1 MFYGGRLLS
10 HLCADDLNEQEVEN
24 FISLRRLNRYI
35 SIVIDSDRSKQ
46 EDTINKTKERIR
58 DEFDQGEGFAWITT
72 GREIENYIDPDL
84 IERAVLA
91 VHSSSAIGL
100 VNKGQYENC
109 LHFTK
114 EDGKTNKKPDKVK
127 IAYKVIEL
135 SPDPDLD
142 IYGLQEQVDKL
153 VEFIRTANGA

>member
-1 MFYGGRLLS
+1 
-10 HLCADDLNEQEVEN
+10 
-24 FISLRRLNRYI
+24 
-35 SIVIDSDRSKQ
+35 
-46 EDTINKTKERIR
+46 
-58 DEFDQGEGFAWITT
+58 
-72 GREIENYIDPDL
+72 L

-91 VHSSSAIGL
+91 VHSSSAGL
-100 VNKGQYENC
+100 LNKGQYENC

>member
-1 MFYGGRLLS
+1 
-10 HLCADDLNEQEVEN
+10 
-24 FISLRRLNRYI
+24 
-35 SIVIDSDRSKQ
+35 
-46 EDTINKTKERIR
+46 
-58 DEFDQGEGFAWITT
+58 
-72 GREIENYIDPDL
+72 L